1 MATPS
6 PPVHIRPARPED
18 VPAIAELVNAFAA
31 QDLMLPRSPE
41 SIQASLANW
50 LVAEAAG
57 TGSSTPAFLGCG
69 SLVAL
74 TEELA
79 EIRSLA
85 VHPRGQGQGV
95 GSQIVRA
102 LVDLARQRGFRQVC
116 ALTLREQFF
125 ERLGFAVVDRWSV
138 SPKLWQE
145 CIYCPKFHRCDEV
158 AVLMNLDGR
167 PVEATQADPTRSAAW
182 QPLLRWQAWQPLRLA
197 YQERPPRAH
206 RAADPGEAAK
216 GEQAEEDEA
225 EQA

>member
-1 MATPS
+1 M
-6 PPVHIRPARPED
+6 
-18 VPAIAELVNAFAA
+18 AELVNTFAA

-50 LVAEAAG
+50 LVAEGRGGAG
-57 TGSSTPAFLGCG
+57 TGAPAFLGCG

-85 VHPRGQGQGV
+85 VHPRGQGRGV

-116 ALTLREQFF
+116 ALTLQEGFF
-125 ERLGFAVVDRWSV
+125 ERLGFSVVDRWSV

-158 AVLMNLDGR
+158 AVLLNLDGR
-167 PVEATQADPTRSAAW
+167 PVEATLADPTRSAAW

-206 RAADPGEAAK
+206 RAANSEEGEAQGSGGPGGDGGA
-216 GEQAEEDEA
+216 
-225 EQA
+225 